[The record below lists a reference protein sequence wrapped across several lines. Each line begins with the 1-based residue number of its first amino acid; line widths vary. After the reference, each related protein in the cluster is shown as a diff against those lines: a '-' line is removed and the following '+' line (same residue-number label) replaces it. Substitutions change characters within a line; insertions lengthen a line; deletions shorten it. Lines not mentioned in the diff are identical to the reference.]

1 MRKLHKFLWL
11 SNSDRQL
18 LLNTFILLGLVRLGL
33 WLLPFQRLR
42 QLLTKLGRSPLQYQ
56 QGQQI
61 QLSKIV
67 WAVNL
72 SSRYLPGK
80 VKCLARALTTQVIMT
95 RHGFSP
101 QLRIGVAKGETG
113 KLEAHAWIES
123 QGKIVIGY
131 LKDLSRF
138 TPLPSLEGERL

>member
-1 MRKLHKFLWL
+1 
-11 SNSDRQL
+11 
-18 LLNTFILLGLVRLGL
+18 
-33 WLLPFQRLR
+33 
-42 QLLTKLGRSPLQYQ
+42 
-56 QGQQI
+56 
-61 QLSKIV
+61 
-67 WAVNL
+67 
-72 SSRYLPGK
+72 
-80 VKCLARALTTQVIMT
+80 MT